1 MAIIE
6 GGVRRMALS
15 STAALTAT
23 FLFAN
28 AAAAQDAAA
37 PTSDTPVAQSQ
48 ADDAAQ
54 DAPEIVV
61 TGSSIR
67 GVPPTGSNL
76 ISVGREDI
84 ETIGAST
91 TADLLATVPQLN
103 SFNTAPRAANAG
115 AGAFAP
121 GLRGLPPSATLPLMN
136 GHRLI
141 SGGNNQTNP
150 DYPFL
155 PELAIERV
163 EIVADGASSI
173 YGSDAVAGVVNFVT
187 RKRYSGLEASVR
199 YGMADD
205 YSSFNGNLLGGTDW
219 GSGSVLVAYQYS
231 QNSNITGGDR
241 SYRITDFRPYGGTDT
256 RSASCP
262 DANVR
267 VDATAYAVYYAAPAL
282 APGSRNYCDS
292 GAHADLVP
300 ESRLHSIFG
309 SARQELSDNITLWG
323 EVLYSDRKDT
333 VQAAPGVLGVFLPAS
348 SPFFQAPPSAPGA
361 TTEYVE
367 YRADNLYGRNYI
379 DNLYRVKAGNSSAGV
394 DIGLGS
400 DIELSVY
407 GTFDWGSNHAYQP
420 VLNTAAASAAALA
433 GTLDP
438 FGNDTPASVADAITN
453 LTVDVTS
460 SQRIYLG
467 AARIDGSLIDLPGG
481 ALKFA
486 AGAEYRRETR
496 KQTGTY
502 YGFPVPE
509 DQARNIESVFG
520 ELYVPIF
527 GAANETAML
536 HRLALS
542 LSGRYDHYSD
552 FGDTVNPK
560 FGVDWSPVEGVAFRA
575 SYGRSFRAPGL
586 REVAATVG
594 AYYVSTANL
603 AANGLID
610 PTRGAAQVNTIY
622 LLGGNRDLQ
631 PEKARTYSF
640 GVDLQPT
647 MLPGLRASAT
657 YYDIHYTD
665 VIGQPPVTLV
675 FSDPTF
681 ATVVARDP
689 TPAELASFIALGI
702 PSGFPDPLPPI
713 GNLIDRRNGNFGVR
727 DTNGIDFDVSYRHT
741 TGFGA
746 LYAGIAGNYILN
758 FDTQLSPTA
767 PTSNS
772 LKLGLPRATF
782 RITAGATAGPVN
794 FTTFVNYRDGVTST
808 YATPTGTAEY
818 SSDPYT
824 TVDLRFSVDLPD
836 TGLASGTQFQIQV
849 DDLFDAKPPF
859 FPATDGI
866 GGTYNPIGRYVA
878 LGLRKAF

>member
-1 MAIIE
+1 MAVIE
-6 GGVRRMALS
+6 GGVRRIALS

-28 AAAAQDAAA
+28 AAWAQDAVSA
-37 PTSDTPVAQSQ
+37 SDTPAAQSQ
-48 ADDAAQ
+48 ADDAEQ

-84 ETIGAST
+84 ETIGATT

-205 YSSFNGNLLGGTDW
+205 YANFNAGVLGGTDW
-219 GSGSVLVAYQYS
+219 GSGSLLVAYQYS
-231 QNSNITGGDR
+231 HNTNITGGDR
-241 SYRITDFRPYGGTDT
+241 DYRITDFRPYGGTDT

-262 DANVR
+262 DPNVR
-267 VDATAYAVYYAAPAL
+267 VDATGYAVYYAAPAL
-282 APGSRNYCDS
+282 DFNTRNYCDN
-292 GAHADLVP
+292 GAVADLVP

-309 SARQELSDNITLWG
+309 SARQDLGSNVTLWG

-333 VQAAPGVLGVFLPAS
+333 VRAAPGVLAVFVPVT
-348 SPFFQAPPSAPGA
+348 SPFFQAPPTAPGA
-361 TTEYVE
+361 TVEYVE

-379 DNLYRVKAGNSSAGV
+379 ENLYRVKAGNSSAGV
-394 DIGLGS
+394 DIGLGG

-420 VLNTAAASAAALA
+420 VLDTTAASAAALA

-438 FGNDTPASVADAITN
+438 FGNGTPASVAEAITS

-460 SQRIYLG
+460 TQRIYLG
-467 AARIDGSLIDLPGG
+467 AARIDGSLFDLPGG

-496 KQTGTY
+496 VQTGTY

-509 DQARNIESVFG
+509 DQARNIQSVYG
-520 ELYVPIF
+520 ELYVPVF
-527 GAANETAML
+527 GDGNAAPMMQ
-536 HRLALS
+536 RLALS

-552 FGDTVNPK
+552 FGDTINPK
-560 FGVDWSPVEGVAFRA
+560 FGIDWSPVQGVAFRA

-610 PTRGAAQVNTIY
+610 PTRGAAQVDTIY

-640 GVDLQPT
+640 GIDLEPSA
-647 MLPGLRASAT
+647 LPGFRASAT

-665 VIGQPPVTLV
+665 VIGQPPAALV

-681 ATVVARDP
+681 ATVVTRDP
-689 TPAELASFIALGI
+689 TSTELASFIALGI
-702 PSGFPDPLPPI
+702 PSGFPNPLPPI

-727 DTNGIDFDVSYRHT
+727 DTNGIDFNIGYRHT

-746 LYAGIAGNYILN
+746 LYAGVAGNYIFN

-767 PTSNS
+767 PTSDS
-772 LKLGLPRATF
+772 LELGLPRAMV
-782 RITAGATAGPVN
+782 RVTAGATAGPVN
-794 FTTFVNYRDGVTST
+794 FTTFVNYRDGVTSS

-818 SSDPYT
+818 TSDSYI
-824 TVDLRFSVDLPD
+824 TVDLRVSVDLPD
-836 TGLASGTQFQIQV
+836 IGIASGTQLQIQV
-849 DDLFDAKPPF
+849 NDLFDVTPPF

-866 GGTYNPIGRYVA
+866 GGAYNPIGRYAA

>member
-1 MAIIE
+1 MTAFLRLI
-6 GGVRRMALS
+6 S
-15 STAALTAT
+15 STSAIAFAMTGAGVAWAQQADGSTQIADGAAGADP
-23 FLFAN
+23 AG
-28 AAAAQDAAA
+28 A
-37 PTSDTPVAQSQ
+37 PSDT
-48 ADDAAQ
+48 D
-54 DAPEIVV
+54 IVV

-76 ISVGREDI
+76 ISVTRDDI
-84 ETIGAST
+84 KTIGATT
-91 TADLLATVPQLN
+91 TADLLAAVPQLN
-103 SFNTAPRAANAG
+103 TFNTAPRAANAG

-121 GLRGLPPSATLPLMN
+121 GLRGLPASATLPLMN

-155 PELAIERV
+155 PDLAIERV
-163 EIVADGASSI
+163 EIVADGASAI
-173 YGSDAVAGVVNFVT
+173 YGSDAVAGVVNFIT
-187 RKRYSGLEASVR
+187 RQHYSGVEASVR

-205 YSSFNGNLLGGTDW
+205 FSSFSGSVVAGKDW
-219 GSGSVLVAYQYS
+219 GSGSVLLAYQYS

-241 SYRITDFRPYGGTDT
+241 DYRITDFRPYGGIDT

-267 VDATAYAVYYAAPAL
+267 VDATAYAVFYAAPGL
-282 APGSRNYCDS
+282 AANTRNYCDS
-292 GAHADLVP
+292 GALGDLVP
-300 ESRLHSIFG
+300 ESRLHSVFL
-309 SARQELSDNITLWG
+309 SARQQLSDTITLWG

-333 VQAAPGVLGVFLPAS
+333 VQAAPGVLGVFVPAS

-367 YRADNLYGRNYI
+367 FRSDHLYGRNYI
-379 DNLYRVKAGNSSAGV
+379 DNIYRVKAGNSSAGV
-394 DIGLGS
+394 DIGLGG
-400 DIELSVY
+400 DLKLSVY
-407 GTFDWGSNHAYQP
+407 GTFDWGSNRAYLP
-420 VLNTAAASAAALA
+420 VLNTTAASAAALA

-438 FGNDTPASVADAITN
+438 FGAGTSASVAQSITD
-453 LTVDVTS
+453 LSIDVTS
-460 SQRIYLG
+460 TQRTYLG

-486 AGAEYRRETR
+486 LGGEYRRETR
-496 KQTGTY
+496 VQSGTY

-509 DQARNIESVFG
+509 DQSRNIESAYGEVF
-520 ELYVPIF
+520 VPIF
-527 GAANETAML
+527 GDGNAAPMMY
-536 HRLALS
+536 RLSLS

-552 FGDTVNPK
+552 FGDTINPK
-560 FGVDWSPVEGVAFRA
+560 FGIDWSPVQGLTFRG

-603 AANGLID
+603 AANGLLD
-610 PTRGAAQVNTIY
+610 PTRGAAQVDTIY
-622 LLGGNRDLQ
+622 LLGGNRNLQ

-647 MLPGLRASAT
+647 ALPGLRASAT

-665 VIGQPPVTLV
+665 VIGQPPVALV

-681 ATVVARDP
+681 ATVVTRNP
-689 TPAELASFIALGI
+689 TPAEVAAFIALGI
-702 PSGFPDPLPPI
+702 PSGFPSPLPTI

-727 DTNGIDFDVSYRHT
+727 DTNGIDFDVSYRRS

-746 LYAGIAGNYILN
+746 VYAGIAGNYIFK
-758 FDTQLSPTA
+758 FDTRLSPTA
-767 PTSNS
+767 PISDS
-772 LKLGLPRATF
+772 LKLGVPRMTF
-782 RITAGATAGPVN
+782 RVTVGAMAGPVN
-794 FTTFVNYRDGVTST
+794 LTAFVNHRSGVTST
-808 YATPTGTAEY
+808 YATPTGTASY
-818 SSDPYT
+818 TAKGYT
-824 TVDLRFSVDLPD
+824 TVDLRAAVKLPD
-836 TGLASGTQFQIQV
+836 TGLAHGTELALQIN
-849 DDLFDAKPPF
+849 DLFDATPPF

-866 GGTYNPIGRYVA
+866 GGAYNPIGRFVA
-878 LGLRKAF
+878 LNLRKAF